1 MGYYIV
7 VGGDHIEPLATTYGW
22 KLFKEWAVTLPLPDY
37 FDIVHL
43 AEHAVGENVAD
54 LADQLEAAIKPGSTV
69 QPTVEGVREI
79 AVDLVKSLRDGLVIN
94 PDSACAFVSDG
105 MESEDEAEDEPL

>member
-22 KLFKEWAVTLPLPDY
+22 KQFKEWAVTLPLPDY

-43 AEHAVGENVAD
+43 AEHAVGENLAD
-54 LADQLEAAIKPGSTV
+54 LVSQLEAAIKPGSPV
-69 QPTVEGVREI
+69 FPTVEGVREI
-79 AVDLVKSLRDGLVIN
+79 AADLADSVREGLRRN
-94 PDSACAFVSDG
+94 PESACAFVSDG
-105 MESEDEAEDEPL
+105 MKSDDETEDEPL